1 MYFLFDVGYIVRM
14 EKRSTRGDLLLTF
27 IMFWTWC
34 QILIFCNVY
43 FYDRDSS
50 SGLKHQPQQNWLDG
64 GNILTATQYKDAE
77 M

>member
-1 MYFLFDVGYIVRM
+1 MYFHSENGKACVGISFCHLKKNVLDM
-14 EKRSTRGDLLLTF
+14 VSNLD
-27 IMFWTWC
+27 
-34 QILIFCNVY
+34 IFCNVY

-77 M
+77 T